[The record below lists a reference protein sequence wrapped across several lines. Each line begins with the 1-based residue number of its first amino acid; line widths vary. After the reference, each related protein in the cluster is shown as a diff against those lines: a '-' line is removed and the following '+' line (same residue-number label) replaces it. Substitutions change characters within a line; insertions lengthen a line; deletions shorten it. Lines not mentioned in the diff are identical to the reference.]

1 MRRAVKKRVPTQV
14 TGYHFFICPDSQL
27 LMIPTLWHLLTP
39 QLLQDHCRGPPGV
52 RGAGPRPRAP
62 AGGVLCHLFF
72 CTISPFSF
80 SIKKT
85 NPFSQLLSL
94 VTAMKKR
101 FRSHPPEKHS
111 NPIGCTTPITFHPN
125 LEQSFLASAKKY
137 GINCFNLFSQSS
149 TVPPSKHFAP
159 PSPRWMAGG

>member
-1 MRRAVKKRVPTQV
+1 LSRFPTPHDSDPLASLNPSVTTRSLQRPSGCAGSWSPSSGACRRCV
-14 TGYHFFICPDSQL
+14 
-27 LMIPTLWHLLTP
+27 
-39 QLLQDHCRGPPGV
+39 
-52 RGAGPRPRAP
+52 
-62 AGGVLCHLFF
+62 VLSFF
-72 CTISPFSF
+72 CTISPFSL